1 METLVGAIRLR
12 RPSLYCES
20 GQRGSAPLETA
31 LALTGRRKPPDV
43 QKAAVKVTKELPY
56 ATAGELFE
64 ELTGLPLSAHAAHE
78 VTPEVVQGLSWH
90 PVQTDED
97 LAAARR
103 QVTTTDLI
111 PEAQVR
117 LRVIAEGARWIWQHT
132 QKPWSYCPHPH

>member
-12 RPSLYCES
+12 RPSLYYES

-56 ATAGELFE
+56 ETAGELFE
-64 ELTGLPLSAHAAHE
+64 GLTGLPLSAHADHE

-103 QVTTTDLI
+103 QVMTI
-111 PEAQVR
+111 
-117 LRVIAEGARWIWQHT
+117 GAGTRTPANPCNGGESQDCRGGCMS
-132 QKPWSYCPHPH
+132 PWFL